1 MNKCAKVLTM
11 FALVAAAIRAVASAD
26 GYVIERDAGAVW
38 QDGMF
43 IGNGSHGV
51 LAYAPSH
58 LEWVINK
65 NDVFDRRV
73 APCDYTPHSDV
84 MEYVRTNSVA
94 SVAYLAGS
102 DRRDAAAVGGDVLT
116 SSISAAILRIRFWG
130 GVGWNA
136 PAVPLV
142 RQRLDMA
149 EGALHKEMTS
159 PALSPQATT
168 IVHRERDVVAVRL
181 RDPSNANR
189 LAVIEMSRPEDPRM
203 KTPPAF
209 SVDGDVVS
217 FEQRLP
223 YGDSY
228 AVAMLVAGGSA
239 AECNGLSG
247 RVRVSGAHDVFIA
260 VRPTRAEAVAAVR
273 DAGKATFDA
282 LRDGNAAWWRRFWK
296 DGGRATFVS
305 EPEIDRNWKH
315 SLFALA
321 GQFGAVPMPAL
332 NGLVYGPLDSGCA
345 GVGSNCYVHDQ
356 NVQIPLMPFFPVN
369 RCSFVRPFVATY
381 AACMDELKRRTAE
394 MFGKDVRGAYLPL
407 NMNAMGVEHPIGEYR
422 YTLCGGAYSGLIL
435 SQAWRYSR
443 DVALLKEMYPV
454 LKEFIRFYTDTM
466 TKDENGTYHFVWSVP
481 PEIFTGT
488 KDELAIVACLKT
500 CLETAIEAAQTLKT
514 DESDIALW
522 KDVLAHY
529 PAFARHSGGG
539 WWGGPDIPDD
549 HYMYGGHLFYPFFPA
564 EANLDR
570 DVAERTLAYTWTNAV
585 EIAWTTDEPHPNH
598 EWSAFYTGTA
608 RMRLHDSA
616 DGWKALTDFLGWF
629 GKPNGLFSHNP
640 VIVTDIT
647 RTQMAANVA
656 RLPPLV
662 LRGTNGRRGV
672 WGRGGGLDITANP
685 DSKRL
690 VCPVLEGG
698 AAFLHMA
705 TESLLQS
712 WGGEIRLF
720 PCVPPK
726 FTGRFEN
733 FLAQGGYVVSAE
745 MKDGRL
751 VDYSISGGDGAASV
765 KVSCPTDPDFVQLP
779 GEPAWKKPIASTAF
793 PDILSAYVFR
803 NWGVVE
809 PQTLADAI
817 GAKREDVVRIAEEM
831 GLRRDVKVS
840 PLWKSLG
847 YVTVLRRNW
856 HLVPYSQLMSLT
868 GKSRREMRY
877 ALTEDDYLESKL
889 GMPKPSCPRLEYS
902 GELAE
907 SGRAARLE
915 IRRRLEEEGVLPID
929 GDDGEP
935 RFLFIE
941 RFGGLKPMRRD
952 GNEALFDLRMVY
964 PFSADYGDVVGD
976 DSLAS
981 CPEGLFADLAARGVN
996 AVWLHAV
1003 LSELTTDPAYPEF
1016 GAQAERRTANL
1027 RRIVSLAGK
1036 HGVKVI
1042 LYINE
1047 PRAQP
1052 SSFFD
1057 RPGREGIRGS
1067 RRTRRGNAYNCMCTR
1082 QPETLRWL
1090 RDSMAQLFRNVP
1102 GLGGV
1107 FTITMSENDT
1117 HCASAF
1123 HVNNTCERCKGR
1135 PYSEFI
1141 LEVNAAI
1148 HAGVRSASPDA
1159 HVIFYDTAWPDDAV
1173 RTVVPHL
1180 PKDGRL
1186 VLWSEKLLPFRQAG
1200 MDLLVNEYS
1209 ISHPGPAPRALPLWA
1224 AARAAGL
1231 KADAKLQVNTSWE
1244 ICATPYLPTVDL
1256 VAEHIGNLAEN
1267 GIDGLMLSWSLG
1279 GFPSPNLA
1287 LVERFRR
1294 NANDIDAILDG
1305 LAADLYGVSSVQ
1317 PVRMAWKRYSDAFR
1331 NYPLQWQ
1338 TVYYSP
1344 VQLGPANLLYPK
1356 KTGWNATMVNTAYD
1370 DLKRWTD
1377 GYAANRGAWLELMQS
1392 VADGFDEGDR
1402 LWREAVAGMSG
1413 AAREVALR
1421 EQSFFRAA
1429 TLHFRSAADQA
1440 RFIQARDGG
1449 DAVRM
1454 REIAARELST
1464 AKEMLGLVLRESAIG
1479 YESSNRYMYVPNDMR
1494 EKILVCRKLLDP

>member
-1 MNKCAKVLTM
+1 MAKMNAAGRFV
-11 FALVAAAIRAVASAD
+11 FALAASLNAAALAG
-26 GYVIERDAGAVW
+26 GYVVERNAGTVW
-38 QDGMF
+38 QDGTF

-73 APCDYTPHSDV
+73 ARCEYVPHSEV
-84 MEYVRTNSVA
+84 MEYVRTNAVA
-94 SVAYLAGS
+94 SVSYLARK
-102 DRRDAAAVGGDVLT
+102 DRIDMGDLKGDHLT
-116 SSISAAILRIRFWG
+116 SSVSAAILRIRFWG

-142 RQRLDMA
+142 RQRLDMM
-149 EGALHKEMTS
+149 EGTLDEEMSS

-168 IVHRERDVVAVRL
+168 IVHRDRDVVAVRL
-181 RDPSNANR
+181 RDRSNNGR
-189 LAVIEMSRPEDPRM
+189 LAVIEISRPQDPRM
-203 KTPPAF
+203 ETAPAF
-209 SVDGDVVS
+209 AVDGDVVS
-217 FEQRLP
+217 FEQRMP
-223 YGDSY
+223 YGDKY
-228 AVAMLVAGGSA
+228 AVAMLVTGASA
-239 AECNGLSG
+239 AECRGLAGKVSVNGASDL
-247 RVRVSGAHDVFIA
+247 FIA
-260 VRPTRAEAVAAVR
+260 ARPSRTEAVAAVR
-273 DAGKATFDA
+273 DAAKATFDA
-282 LRDGNAAWWRRFWK
+282 LRDGNSRWWRRFWQ
-296 DGGRATFVS
+296 DGGRAEFTS

-332 NGLVYGPLDSGCA
+332 NGLVYGPLDPGCA

-394 MFGKDVRGAYLPL
+394 MFGRDVHGAYLPL
-407 NMNAMGVEHPIGEYR
+407 NMNAIGVEHPIGDYR

-435 SQAWRYSR
+435 AKAWRHSR
-443 DVALLKEMYPV
+443 DVALLKEMYPA

-466 TKDENGTYHFVWSVP
+466 TRDENGTCHFVWSVP

-488 KDELAIVACLKT
+488 KDELATIACLKT

-514 DESDIALW
+514 DADDIALW
-522 KDVLAHY
+522 KDILAHY
-529 PAFARHSGGG
+529 PKFARHSGGG

-570 DVAERTLAYTWTNAV
+570 EVAERTLAYAWTNAV
-585 EIAWTTDEPHPNH
+585 EMAWTTDEPHPNH
-598 EWSAFYTGTA
+598 EWSAFYVGTA
-608 RMRLHDSA
+608 RMRLHDPA

-640 VIVTDIT
+640 VIVSDMT
-647 RTQMAANVA
+647 RQQMAANVA

-662 LRGTNGRRGV
+662 LRGTNGKLGT
-672 WGRGGGLDITANP
+672 WGRGGGFDLTANP
-685 DSKRL
+685 DAKRL

-705 TESLLQS
+705 TEALLQS

-733 FLAQGGYVVSAE
+733 LLAQGGYTVSAE

-751 VDYSISGGDGAASV
+751 VDYSIGGVDGSAPI
-765 KVSCPTDPDFVQLP
+765 KVTCPTDPEFVHLP
-779 GEPAWKKPIASTAF
+779 GEPAWKKPIAPAAF
-793 PDILSAYVFR
+793 PDVLSAYVFR
-803 NWGVVE
+803 NWGLVE
-809 PQTLADAI
+809 SQTLADAI
-817 GAKREDVVRIAEEM
+817 GAKREDVVGIAEEM

-840 PLWKSLG
+840 PLWKTLG
-847 YVTVLRRNW
+847 YVTILRRNW
-856 HLVPYSQLMSLT
+856 HLVPYSQLMVLT

-902 GELAE
+902 EALAAK
-907 SGRAARLE
+907 GRAARLE
-915 IRRRLEEEGVLPID
+915 IRRKLAEEGALPAD
-929 GDDGEP
+929 GDDGDP
-935 RFLFIE
+935 RFSFLE
-941 RFGGLKPMRRD
+941 KFGGLKPLPGD
-952 GNEALFDLRMVY
+952 GRKAQFDLRMVY

-1016 GAQAERRTANL
+1016 GTQAARRTTNL
-1027 RRIVSLAGK
+1027 RRIVSLAGR
-1036 HGVKVI
+1036 HGVRVI

-1052 SSFFD
+1052 STFFD
-1057 RPGREGIRGS
+1057 RPGREGMRGS
-1067 RRTRRGNAYNCMCTR
+1067 RRTRRGNAYCCMCTR
-1082 QPETLRWL
+1082 HPETLRWL

-1102 GLGGV
+1102 NLGGV

-1123 HVNNTCERCKGR
+1123 DANNTCGRCKGR

-1141 LEVNAAI
+1141 LAVNEAI
-1148 HAGVRSASPDA
+1148 YDGVRSVSPDA

-1173 RTVVPHL
+1173 RTVVPKL
-1180 PKDGRL
+1180 PKGGRL

-1200 MDLLVNEYS
+1200 LDLLVNEYS
-1209 ISHPGPAPRALPLWA
+1209 ISHPGPAPRAFPLWT
-1224 AARAAGL
+1224 AAREAGL

-1244 ICATPYLPTVDL
+1244 MCATPYLPAMDL
-1256 VAEHIGNLAEN
+1256 VAEHIGNLATN

-1287 LVERFRR
+1287 LVDRFRGGG
-1294 NANDIDAILDG
+1294 NDIDAILDG
-1305 LAADLYGVSSVQ
+1305 LAGDLYGVSAAGA
-1317 PVRMAWKRYSDAFR
+1317 VRAAWKRYSDAFR
-1331 NYPLQWQ
+1331 NYPIQWQ

-1344 VQLGPANLLYPK
+1344 VQLGPANLLYPV

-1377 GYAANRGAWLELMQS
+1377 GYAANRGAWIGLMEA
-1392 VADGFDEGDR
+1392 VAEGFDEGDR
-1402 LWREAVAGMSG
+1402 LWREAVGGMSG
-1413 AAREVALR
+1413 AARDVALR

-1440 RFIQARDGG
+1440 RFIEARDGG

-1454 REIAARELST
+1454 GDVARRELAT

-1494 EKILVCRKLLDP
+1494 EKILVCRQLLGK

>member
-1 MNKCAKVLTM
+1 MAKMNAAGRFV
-11 FALVAAAIRAVASAD
+11 FALAASLNAAALAG
-26 GYVIERDAGAVW
+26 GYVVERNAGTVW
-38 QDGMF
+38 QDGTF

-73 APCDYTPHSDV
+73 ARCEYVPHSEV
-84 MEYVRTNSVA
+84 MEYVRTNAVA
-94 SVAYLAGS
+94 SVSYLARK
-102 DRRDAAAVGGDVLT
+102 DRIDMGDLKGDHLT
-116 SSISAAILRIRFWG
+116 SSVSAAILRIRFWG

-142 RQRLDMA
+142 RQRLDMM
-149 EGALHKEMTS
+149 EGTLDEEMSS

-168 IVHRERDVVAVRL
+168 IVHRDRDVVAVRL
-181 RDPSNANR
+181 RDRSNNGR
-189 LAVIEMSRPEDPRM
+189 LAVIEISRPQDPRM
-203 KTPPAF
+203 ETAPAF
-209 SVDGDVVS
+209 AVDGDVVS
-217 FEQRLP
+217 FEQRMP
-223 YGDSY
+223 YGDKY
-228 AVAMLVAGGSA
+228 AVAMLVTGASA
-239 AECNGLSG
+239 AECRGLAGKVSVNGASDL
-247 RVRVSGAHDVFIA
+247 FIA
-260 VRPTRAEAVAAVR
+260 ARPSRTEAVAAVR
-273 DAGKATFDA
+273 DAAKATFDA
-282 LRDGNAAWWRRFWK
+282 LRDGNSRWWRRFWQ
-296 DGGRATFVS
+296 DGGRAEFTS

-332 NGLVYGPLDSGCA
+332 NGLVYGPLDPGCA

-394 MFGKDVRGAYLPL
+394 MFGRDVHGAYLPL
-407 NMNAMGVEHPIGEYR
+407 NMNAIGVEHPIGDYR

-435 SQAWRYSR
+435 AKAWRHSR
-443 DVALLKEMYPV
+443 DVALLKEMYPA

-466 TKDENGTYHFVWSVP
+466 TRDENGTCHFVWSVP

-488 KDELAIVACLKT
+488 KDELATIACLKT

-514 DESDIALW
+514 DADDIALW
-522 KDVLAHY
+522 KDILAHY
-529 PAFARHSGGG
+529 PKFARHSGGG

-570 DVAERTLAYTWTNAV
+570 EVAERTLAYAWTNAV
-585 EIAWTTDEPHPNH
+585 EMAWTTDEPHPNH
-598 EWSAFYTGTA
+598 EWSAFYVGTA
-608 RMRLHDSA
+608 RMRLHDPA

-640 VIVTDIT
+640 VIVSDMT
-647 RTQMAANVA
+647 RQQMAANVA

-662 LRGTNGRRGV
+662 LRGTNGKLGT
-672 WGRGGGLDITANP
+672 WGRGGGLDLTANP
-685 DSKRL
+685 DAKRL

-705 TESLLQS
+705 TEALLQS

-733 FLAQGGYVVSAE
+733 LLAQGGYTVSAE

-751 VDYSISGGDGAASV
+751 VDYSIGGVDGSAPI
-765 KVSCPTDPDFVQLP
+765 KVTCPTDPEFVQLP
-779 GEPAWKKPIASTAF
+779 GEPAWKKPIAPAAF
-793 PDILSAYVFR
+793 PDVLSAYVFR
-803 NWGVVE
+803 NWGLVE

-840 PLWKSLG
+840 PLWKTLG
-847 YVTVLRRNW
+847 YVTILRRNW
-856 HLVPYSQLMSLT
+856 HLVPYSQLMALT

-902 GELAE
+902 EALAAK
-907 SGRAARLE
+907 GRAARLE
-915 IRRRLEEEGVLPID
+915 IRRKLAEEGALPAD
-929 GDDGEP
+929 GDDGDP
-935 RFLFIE
+935 RFSFLE
-941 RFGGLKPMRRD
+941 KFGGLKPLPGD
-952 GNEALFDLRMVY
+952 GRKAQFDLRMVY

-1016 GAQAERRTANL
+1016 GTQAARRTANL
-1027 RRIVSLAGK
+1027 RRIVSLAGR

-1052 SSFFD
+1052 STFFD
-1057 RPGREGIRGS
+1057 RPGREEMRGS
-1067 RRTRRGNAYNCMCTR
+1067 RRTRRGNAYCCMCTR
-1082 QPETLRWL
+1082 HPETLRWL

-1102 GLGGV
+1102 NLGGV

-1123 HVNNTCERCKGR
+1123 DANNTCGRCKGR

-1141 LEVNAAI
+1141 LAVNEAI
-1148 HAGVRSASPDA
+1148 YDGVRSVSPDA

-1173 RTVVPHL
+1173 RTVVPKL
-1180 PKDGRL
+1180 PKGGRL

-1200 MDLLVNEYS
+1200 LDLLVNEYS
-1209 ISHPGPAPRALPLWA
+1209 ISHPGPAPRAFPLWT
-1224 AARAAGL
+1224 AAREAGL

-1244 ICATPYLPTVDL
+1244 MCATPYLPAMDL
-1256 VAEHIGNLAEN
+1256 VAEHIGNLATN

-1287 LVERFRR
+1287 LVDRFRGGG
-1294 NANDIDAILDG
+1294 NDIDAILDG
-1305 LAADLYGVSSVQ
+1305 LAGDLYGVSAAGA
-1317 PVRMAWKRYSDAFR
+1317 VRAAWKRYSDAFR
-1331 NYPLQWQ
+1331 NYPIQWQ

-1344 VQLGPANLLYPK
+1344 VQLGPANLLYPV

-1377 GYAANRGAWLELMQS
+1377 GYAANRGAWIGLMEA
-1392 VADGFDEGDR
+1392 VAEGFDEGDR
-1402 LWREAVAGMSG
+1402 LWREAVGGMSG
-1413 AAREVALR
+1413 AARDVALR

-1429 TLHFRSAADQA
+1429 TLHFRSSADQA
-1440 RFIQARDGG
+1440 RFIEARDGG

-1454 REIAARELST
+1454 GDVARRELAT

-1494 EKILVCRKLLDP
+1494 EKILVCRQLLGK